1 MLLLYHHTWFWVN
14 SLYTKKRRIYYGRTN
29 YAHYAEM
36 EELNDMTDE
45 SLILDIDIIE
55 KQYEK
60 ALAKTRS
67 DLAVKEALL
76 DVKNAI
82 LAEAYHTITQTNST
96 LARKEALLA
105 EKESEIARLNAEIA
119 KMKQR

>member
-1 MLLLYHHTWFWVN
+1 MLYD
-14 SLYTKKRRIYYGRTN
+14 YI

-45 SLILDIDIIE
+45 SLLLDIDVIE

-60 ALAKTRS
+60 ALAEQQ
-67 DLAVKEALL
+67 AA
-76 DVKNAI
+76 
-82 LAEAYHTITQTNST
+82 LAEQQA
-96 LARKEALLA
+96 ALA
-105 EKESEIARLNAEIA
+105 EKDSEIARLKAEIA

>member
-1 MLLLYHHTWFWVN
+1 MH
-14 SLYTKKRRIYYGRTN
+14 TKKQRIDYGRTD

-45 SLILDIDIIE
+45 SLLLDIDIIE
-55 KQYEK
+55 KHYEK

-67 DLAVKEALL
+67 DLAVKEAIL

-82 LAEAYHTITQTNST
+82 LVKSPPAGKS
-96 LARKEALLA
+96 L
-105 EKESEIARLNAEIA
+105 
-119 KMKQR
+119 

>member
-1 MLLLYHHTWFWVN
+1 MH
-14 SLYTKKRRIYYGRTN
+14 TKKQRIDYGRTD

-45 SLILDIDIIE
+45 YLLLDIDVIE

-60 ALAKTRS
+60 TLAKTHS

-82 LAEAYHTITQTNST
+82 LAEAYHTITQTNT
-96 LARKEALLA
+96 ALAKKEALLA

-119 KMKQR
+119 KMKQQP